1 MTLADLVNSRFSCR
15 AYQDRQVDRADIESI
30 LSIAQRTPSWCNS
43 QPWQVV
49 VTSGDTTKDLAAS
62 LADAAAEGRT
72 GTDIPTPEEYR
83 GVYQDRRRG
92 AGYALYESVGI
103 DRKDHARRTEQMAEN
118 FKFFGAPHTA
128 IITTDKYLGTYGAV
142 DCGAYVSTFV
152 LAAQE
157 LGIATIPQAAIAM
170 FSSTVREF
178 FDLSDD
184 RLVVCAVSFGY
195 ADTEAPINSF
205 RTDRATLDDAVTFA

>member
-1 MTLADLVNSRFSCR
+1 MTLEDIVNARYSCR
-15 AYQDRQVDRADIESI
+15 AYQDRQVDRADIEKI
-30 LSIAQRTPSWCNS
+30 LRIAQRTPSWCNS

-49 VTSGDTTKDLAAS
+49 VTSGDTTTALAKA
-62 LADAAAEGRT
+62 LAEAAEQGRA

-83 GVYQDRRRG
+83 GVYQERRRG

-103 DRKDHARRTEQMAEN
+103 DRKDHPARAAQMAKN
-118 FKFFGAPHTA
+118 FEFFGAPHTA

-152 LAAQE
+152 MAAQE
-157 LGIATIPQAAIAM
+157 LGIASIPQAAIAM
-170 FSSTVREF
+170 FSGAVHEF
-178 FDLSDD
+178 FDLPDD

-195 ADTEAPINSF
+195 ADENAPINSF
-205 RTDRATLDDAVTFA
+205 RTDRASLDEAITFA

>member
-1 MTLADLVNSRFSCR
+1 MTLEALLNHRYSCR
-15 AYQDRQVDRADIESI
+15 AYQDRQVDRADIEAM
-30 LSIAQRTPSWCNS
+30 LRLAQRTPSWCNS

-49 VTSGDTTKDLAAS
+49 VTSGETTTALAKALSEAAAS
-62 LADAAAEGRT
+62 GRM
-72 GTDIPTPEEYR
+72 GSDIPGPEEYR

-92 AGYALYESVGI
+92 AGFALYDSVGI
-103 DRKDHARRTEQMAEN
+103 DRKDHARRAEHMAEN
-118 FKFFGAPHTA
+118 FTFFGAPHTA

-142 DCGAYVSTFV
+142 DCGGYVSTLV

-170 FSSTVREF
+170 VSETVREF
-178 FDLSDD
+178 FGMPDD

-195 ADTEAPINSF
+195 ADEDAPINSF
-205 RTDRATLDDAVTFA
+205 RTDRAALDEAVTFA